1 MKLLRLGPKGA
12 EKPAAIDKDG
22 HYRDL
27 SQHVADFTAEA
38 MALDHLEKLK
48 ALDLTTLPLL
58 DSDAR
63 IGCPLRD
70 VPNFF
75 CIGLNYAR
83 HADETGMA
91 RPSEPIV
98 FSKATSALHAPN
110 DDIPIPKG
118 SEKTDWE
125 VELGVVIGTETS
137 YISEEDALDVIAGY
151 CVINDVSERSFQID
165 RGGQW
170 IKGKSA
176 PGFGPIGPWIVT
188 ADEVK
193 DPHNLPLWLSVNGEM
208 RQHSKTDD
216 MIFNIRQIISHL
228 SQFMTLRTGDIIATG
243 TPEGVGMGMRP
254 QTFLKRG
261 DVVMLGIEGLG
272 EQTQKFV

>member
-27 SQHVADFTAEA
+27 SQHVADFTPET

-48 ALDLTTLPLL
+48 ALDLTALPLL
-58 DSDAR
+58 DSDTR
-63 IGCPLRD
+63 IGCPLQD

-110 DDIPIPKG
+110 DDIPIPRG

-125 VELGVVIGTETS
+125 VELGVVIGRETS
-137 YISEEDALDVIAGY
+137 YISEEYALDVIAGY

-193 DPHNLPLWLSVNGEM
+193 DPHNLPLWLNVNGEM

-216 MIFNIRQIISHL
+216 MIFDIRQIISHM

-243 TPEGVGMGMRP
+243 TPEGVGMGMKP

-272 EQTQKFV
+272 EQTLKFV

>member
-1 MKLLRLGPKGA
+1 MKLLRLGAKSA
-12 EKPAAIDKDG
+12 EKPAALDMG
-22 HYRDL
+22 GQYRDL
-27 SQHVADFTAEA
+27 SALIPDLTPDM
-38 MALDHLEKLK
+38 MALHQLEHLKSADLA
-48 ALDLTTLPLL
+48 ALPIL
-58 DSDAR
+58 DADMR
-63 IGCPLRD
+63 IGCPLSD

-98 FSKATSALHAPN
+98 FSKATSSLHAPN
-110 DDIPIPKG
+110 DDIPIPQG

-125 VELGVVIGTETS
+125 VELGVIIGAETS
-137 YISEEDALDVIAGY
+137 YISEADAMDAIAGY
-151 CVINDVSERSFQID
+151 CVINDVSERAFQID

-188 ADEVK
+188 KDEVA

-216 MIFNIRQIISHL
+216 MIFNIPQIISHM
-228 SQFMTLRTGDIIATG
+228 SQFMTLRVGDVIATG
-243 TPEGVGMGMRP
+243 TPEGVGMGMKP

>member
-1 MKLLRLGPKGA
+1 MKLLRLGPKGS
-12 EKPAAIDKDG
+12 EKPAAIDQHG
-22 HYRDL
+22 AYRDL
-27 SQHVADFTAEA
+27 SSVVADLTPDM
-38 MALDHLEKLK
+38 MALDQLDQLK
-48 ALDLTTLPLL
+48 AIDLTTLPLI
-58 DSDAR
+58 DADAR
-63 IGCPLRD
+63 VGCPLTD

-98 FSKATSALHAPN
+98 FSKATSSLHAPN
-110 DDIPIPKG
+110 DDIPIPRG

-125 VELGVVIGTETS
+125 VELGVIIGQDTS
-137 YISEEDALDVIAGY
+137 YISEDDALDVIAGY

-188 ADEVK
+188 RDEIA
-193 DPHNLPLWLSVNGEM
+193 DPHDLALWLSVNGEM

-216 MIFNIRQIISHL
+216 MIFNIRQIISHM
-228 SQFMTLRTGDIIATG
+228 SQFMTLRVGDVIATG
-243 TPEGVGMGMRP
+243 TPEGVGMGMKP
-254 QTFLKRG
+254 QSFLKSG
-261 DVVMLGIEGLG
+261 DVVMLGIDGLG

>member
-12 EKPAAIDKDG
+12 EKPAVIDKDG

-27 SQHVADFTAEA
+27 SQHVADFTAET

-48 ALDLTTLPLL
+48 ALDLTALPLL
-58 DSDAR
+58 ESNAR

-216 MIFNIRQIISHL
+216 MIFNIRQIISHM

-243 TPEGVGMGMRP
+243 TPEGVGMGMKP

>member
-1 MKLLRLGPKGA
+1 MKLLRLGAKGA
-12 EKPAAIDKDG
+12 EKPAALDTG
-22 HYRDL
+22 GQYRDL
-27 SQHVADFTAEA
+27 SALIPDLTPDM
-38 MALDHLEKLK
+38 MALHQLERLK
-48 ALDLTTLPLL
+48 SADLSAMPILEA
-58 DSDAR
+58 DAR
-63 IGCPLRD
+63 IGCPLSD

-98 FSKATSALHAPN
+98 FSKATSSLHAPN
-110 DDIPIPKG
+110 DDIPIPQG

-125 VELGVVIGTETS
+125 VELGVIIGAETS
-137 YISEEDALDVIAGY
+137 YISEADAMDVIAGY
-151 CVINDVSERSFQID
+151 CLINDVSERAFQID

-188 ADEVK
+188 KDEVA

-216 MIFNIRQIISHL
+216 MIFNIPQIISHM
-228 SQFMTLRTGDIIATG
+228 SQFMTLRVGDVIATG
-243 TPEGVGMGMRP
+243 TPEGVGMGMKP